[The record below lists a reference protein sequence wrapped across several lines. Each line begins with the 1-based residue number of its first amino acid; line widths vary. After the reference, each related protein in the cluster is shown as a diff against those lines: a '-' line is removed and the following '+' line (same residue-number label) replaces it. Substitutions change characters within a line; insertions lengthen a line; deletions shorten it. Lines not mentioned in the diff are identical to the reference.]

1 MKSDATTVEEYI
13 SELSEERR
21 EAVSTVREVVLANLP
36 EGYEEVMDFGMI
48 AYVVP
53 LSVVPKTYNGHPLL
67 YAAIASEK
75 NYVSVH
81 LMNIYAHQD
90 TQRWFLESY
99 KATGK
104 RMNMGK
110 SCVRFKKLEDL
121 PLELIGE
128 AVGKTP
134 MEDWI
139 GVYEASRRP
148 RKRRTASG
156 RRKKSGG

>member
-1 MKSDATTVEEYI
+1 MKSNASTVEEYI

-21 EAVSTVREVVLANLP
+21 EAVTTVREVVLENLP
-36 EGYEEVMDFGMI
+36 EGYEEIMDFGMI

-53 LSVVPKTYNGHPLL
+53 LSVVPKTYNGHPLM

-75 NYVSVH
+75 SYVSVH
-81 LMNIYAHQD
+81 LMNIYASQE
-90 TQRWFLESY
+90 TQKWFVDSY

-110 SCVRFKKLEDL
+110 SCVRFKKLDDL

-128 AVGKTP
+128 AVGKTQ

-139 GVYEASRRP
+139 AVYEASRRP
-148 RKRRTASG
+148 RKRGS
-156 RRKKSGG
+156 RRKKGS

>member
-1 MKSDATTVEEYI
+1 MKSEATTVEDYI
-13 SELSEERR
+13 SELSEERQ

-36 EGYEEVMDFGMI
+36 KGYEEVMDFGMI

-53 LSVVPKTYNGHPLL
+53 LSVCPKTYNGHPLM

-81 LMNIYAHQD
+81 LMNIYASPE
-90 TQRWFLESY
+90 TQKWFLDSY

-110 SCVRFKKLEDL
+110 SCVRFRKLDDL

-139 GVYEASRRP
+139 AVYEASRRP
-148 RKRRTASG
+148 RKKRSRS
-156 RRKKSGG
+156 RRKKAGGK

>member
-1 MKSDATTVEEYI
+1 MKSNASTVEEYI
-13 SELSEERR
+13 AELSEERR
-21 EAVSTVREVVLANLP
+21 EAVTTVREVVLKNLP
-36 EGYEEVMDFGMI
+36 DGYEEIMDFGMI

-53 LSVVPKTYNGHPLL
+53 LSVVPKTYNGHPLM

-75 NYVSVH
+75 SYVSVH
-81 LMNIYAHQD
+81 LMNIYASPE
-90 TQRWFLESY
+90 TQKWFVDSY

-110 SCVRFKKLEDL
+110 SCVRFKKLDDL

-128 AVGKTP
+128 VVGKTP

-139 GVYEASRRP
+139 AVYEASRRP
-148 RKRRTASG
+148 RRRGS
-156 RRKKSGG
+156 RRKKGS

>member
-1 MKSDATTVEEYI
+1 MKSDATTVEEYL
-13 SELSEERR
+13 SELSDERR
-21 EAVSTVREVVLANLP
+21 EWVSTVREVVLANLP

-53 LSVVPKTYNGHPLL
+53 LSVVPKTYNGHPLM

-75 NYVSVH
+75 SYVSVH
-81 LMNIYAHQD
+81 LMNIYANPE
-90 TQRWFLESY
+90 TQKWFVDSY

-110 SCVRFKKLEDL
+110 SCVRFKKLDDL

-128 AVGKTP
+128 AVGKTS
-134 MEDWI
+134 MDDWVS
-139 GVYEASRRP
+139 VYEVAMSQRKP
-148 RKRRTASG
+148 RKRRVKARG
-156 RRKKSGG
+156 KK